1 MEAATALKLTAEDM
15 LKNKLIDGIIRE
27 PLGGAHANREEAA
40 EILKS
45 SIVQML
51 NELKEVPTNQL
62 VSQRIDKFC
71 AMGVVQS

>member
-1 MEAATALKLTAEDM
+1 M

-27 PLGGAHANREEAA
+27 PLGGAHANREEAS

-51 NELKEVPTNQL
+51 NELKEVPVPQL
-62 VSQRIDKFC
+62 VSQRIEKFC
-71 AMGVVQS
+71 SMGVVQS